1 MKHMKHIKLYEQF
14 IGDIKTPIYFKSKK
28 GISGLDKD
36 TAFFVK
42 DIPTYGN
49 IKVHYY
55 KGLLEMFVF
64 FTKDEFMKQFNSE
77 DFYKIEYSDI
87 AGINL

>member
-1 MKHMKHIKLYEQF
+1 MNTIKTVE
-14 IGDIKTPIYFKSKK
+14 IPNTPIYFKSKK

-55 KGLLEMFVF
+55 KGLLEMFIF

-77 DFYKIEYSDI
+77 DFYKIQKEIKEKLFS
-87 AGINL
+87 

>member
-1 MKHMKHIKLYEQF
+1 MKHVKLFEQF

-77 DFYKIEYSDI
+77 DFYKIEKKEYKS
-87 AGINL
+87 